1 MKELNNVYYKKVLK
15 AFKLY
20 ESSLKHLE
28 DLDISKLKTALE
40 LEPLDAFNSRFERLV
55 DIILQ
60 KLSKTIELEETWINE
75 WTLRDRLNLLEKKWY
90 IRNVDLWLEMRWA
103 RNKLAHEYIEDA
115 IEDLYYLILSDY
127 NSEILYFINQ
137 ILWKKQ

>member
-1 MKELNNVYYKKVLK
+1 MSELNKVYYKKVFK
-15 AFKLY
+15 AYELY
-20 ESSLKHLE
+20 EASLKHLE
-28 DLDISKLKTALE
+28 EIDVSKLKTALE

-55 DIILQ
+55 EIILQ

-90 IRNVDLWLEMRWA
+90 IQSVDLWLEMRWV

-115 IEDLYYLILSDY
+115 IEDLYYIIVKDY
-127 NSEILYFINQ
+127 NNEIKYFINK
-137 ILWKKQ
+137 IKDV